1 MGTGSGPTGLSHDRA
16 RMGEADRV
24 ACRHA
29 EAWLEAAARLERG
42 NGNGRHLRPNQSRTR
57 FPMTRALPLLVAVL
71 AAACASRRGG
81 ARELPAP
88 ASPATVPPVAPS
100 DKPAPVVPAAP
111 RRSDAVRYGPSALRY
126 VVHRQLH
133 VQQGQAERPQATDLG
148 ARIYLAAAIAGPADS
163 IGYPATFTVDS
174 IVPDSGTPPPLA
186 DNLSR
191 ARKLVFSGRLL
202 PRGEFV
208 NGVASDSALA
218 QSLVQ
223 FLANFRDFMPRLPR
237 DGLTPGIAWTD
248 TLEATQ
254 KGGGS
259 EVSRRG
265 GPPPT
270 AAAWEGPAG
279 TRSLRLEATSTYQVA
294 GAGQNLGQPFDLS
307 GSGSA
312 TVVSFI
318 AADGRYL
325 GGESRDSTSLTV
337 HLAVQGLAVPVTQ
350 LTHTTR
356 AAVP

>member
-1 MGTGSGPTGLSHDRA
+1 
-16 RMGEADRV
+16 
-24 ACRHA
+24 
-29 EAWLEAAARLERG
+29 
-42 NGNGRHLRPNQSRTR
+42 
-57 FPMTRALPLLVAVL
+57 MTRASLVLVTAL
-71 AAACASRRGG
+71 AARCASRGG
-81 ARELPAP
+81 VTAAP
-88 ASPATVPPVAPS
+88 PTPTSPATMPPVATGQPVP
-100 DKPAPVVPAAP
+100 PAPAAP

-126 VVHRQLH
+126 LVHRQLH
-133 VQQGQAERPQATDLG
+133 VQQGQAERPQATDLA
-148 ARIYLAAAIAGPADS
+148 ARIFLAATITGPADS

-208 NGVASDSALA
+208 NGVASDSVLA

-223 FLANFRDFMPRLPR
+223 FPANFRDFMPRLPR
-237 DGLTPGIAWTD
+237 DGLTPGVAWTD

-254 KGGGS
+254 KGGSS
-259 EVSRRG
+259 EVSRRAILRS
-265 GPPPT
+265 T
-270 AAAWEGPAG
+270 AAAWEDHAG
-279 TRSLRLEATSTYQVA
+279 ARSLRLEATSTYQVA
-294 GAGQNLGQPFDLS
+294 GTGQNAGQPFDLS

-350 LTHTTR
+350 VTHTTV
-356 AAVP
+356 AVLP